1 MENSNEVKTVT
12 KARSKFVLEG
22 AILELAKNEYDRYL
36 SVDEMIT
43 NIDAQSY
50 LGGVDKVEAEQCM
63 NVLNRVQELKNN
75 EITLLQTLSRNI
87 FAYERPAVENKEE
100 NKEQIEGQISVD
112 EVTGTAADLNKEKA
126 MKGMEDYNVDN
137 VVTEAK
143 EE

>member
-1 MENSNEVKTVT
+1 MEENSVE

-50 LGGVDKVEAEQCM
+50 LGGVTKEESEQCM
-63 NVLNRVQELKNN
+63 NILKRVQELKNN

-87 FAYERPAVENKEE
+87 FAYVRPPVENKKNEIE
-100 NKEQIEGQISVD
+100 DKTEAMEGQVTVD

-126 MKGMEDYNVDN
+126 MKGVEDYNVDN

-143 EE
+143 ED